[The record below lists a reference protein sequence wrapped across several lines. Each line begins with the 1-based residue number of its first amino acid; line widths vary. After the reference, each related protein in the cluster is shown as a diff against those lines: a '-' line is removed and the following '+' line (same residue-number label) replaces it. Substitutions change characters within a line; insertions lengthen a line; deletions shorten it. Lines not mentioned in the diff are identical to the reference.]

1 MSLYIACCLCMHLGI
16 ALKGLRM
23 SDIVRRKKFTFYA
36 VVQQQRPL
44 HTAEK
49 HRPTM
54 FHKAT
59 VKPTRSG
66 PSILYNTPLM
76 YEIHHPC

>member
-1 MSLYIACCLCMHLGI
+1 M
-16 ALKGLRM
+16 LKC
-23 SDIVRRKKFTFYA
+23 TFYA
-36 VVQQQRPL
+36 VVQQQLVQLLQKPV

-66 PSILYNTPLM
+66 PSILYNTPLSTLRKKWVPSL
-76 YEIHHPC
+76 EPFRSL